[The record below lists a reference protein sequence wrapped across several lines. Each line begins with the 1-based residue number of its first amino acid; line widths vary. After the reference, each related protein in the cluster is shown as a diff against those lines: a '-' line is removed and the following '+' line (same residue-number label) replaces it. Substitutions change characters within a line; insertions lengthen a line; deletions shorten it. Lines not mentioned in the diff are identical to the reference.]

1 MVLDKRRAHLLSII
15 KQSSD
20 PVPTKDLVAKM
31 KVSQRTIYY
40 DLDQINSWLRTQ
52 KLEPIES
59 KHGEGLFLPPSSK
72 DELMGE
78 QDQSFEDWQY
88 QLSKQEREV
97 LIKAKILLEEQDA
110 SMQTFIDL
118 TSMSRGTVAKVIK
131 TIKQEFKEAGL
142 RLYYEKQSGYR
153 LSGPEDAKR
162 TILSNILA
170 TVLSQQDWQNVRNE
184 IQKMI
189 LPGSDTWE
197 KETDQW
203 RSVRQLLM
211 EAEQELGLTLTDE
224 MMEILSLQILM
235 IMKRIDSQKYI
246 HVQSAEKEV
255 LQQTEA
261 YQASLLIANKLEALR
276 GVSFPE
282 DEVCFI
288 TMNLLGSKVQHDD
301 FSRYTEQELAGLKEV
316 VQQMIADF
324 QLYSCVVFDDK
335 EGLEE
340 NMISHIKPTYY
351 RLKYGVHIAND
362 LAETIQENYPD
373 IFHLTKRVMRHLE
386 VYIGKP
392 IPNEEVAYITLHFG
406 GWLTKEKK
414 QVETRLSAIIVC
426 ENGIGTSHMLRTQ
439 LENLIAGLNVITTL
453 STREFQ
459 NNEYQADVIFSTNYI
474 KPKDIPVIH
483 VPAILTNIEKEQVM
497 QRVNELFDSKPSEKD
512 PIDHMMEVIERHAT
526 IHQKNELKQE
536 LVQLLEQ
543 NTPGTK
549 EIKKPM
555 LNDLLTKK
563 TIQLKDQVPSWE
575 EAIKTAAQPLVDQ
588 ESIQEEYVQAMINT
602 VHELGP
608 YVVIA
613 PGIAIPHARP
623 EAGVER
629 LGMSFLRLKEPVY
642 FSEKEKHRAQLV
654 IVLAA
659 IDNQTHLKALAQLT
673 EMLSN
678 EDNVEKLIAADD
690 QETIIEIIN
699 QSVEV

>member
-1 MVLDKRRAHLLSII
+1 MVLDKRRAHLLSIL

-20 PVPTKDLVAKM
+20 PIPTKDLVAKM

-40 DLDQINSWLRTQ
+40 DIDQINNWLETQ
-52 KLEPIES
+52 NLEPIES

-72 DELMGE
+72 AELMDEL
-78 QDQSFEDWQY
+78 DQSFDDWQY

-110 SMQTFIDL
+110 SMQTFMDL
-118 TSMSRGTVAKVIK
+118 TNMSRGTVAKVIK
-131 TIKQEFKEAGL
+131 TIKQEFKQDGL
-142 RLYYEKQSGYR
+142 HLYYEKQSGYR

-189 LPGSDTWE
+189 LPGTNTWE
-197 KETDQW
+197 KETDQR
-203 RSVRQLLM
+203 RSVRKLLM

-235 IMKRIDSQKYI
+235 IMKRIDSEKYI

-255 LQQTEA
+255 LKQTKA

-276 GVSFPE
+276 GISFPE
-282 DEVCFI
+282 DEVYFI

-386 VYIGKP
+386 IYIGKP

-497 QRVNELFDSKPSEKD
+497 QRVNELFDSKPSEKR
-512 PIDHMMEVIERHAT
+512 PVDHMLEVIERYAT

-536 LVQLLEQ
+536 LLHILEQ

-563 TIQLKDQVPSWE
+563 TIQLKDEVPSWE
-575 EAIKTAAQPLVDQ
+575 EAIKTAAQPLIDQ
-588 ESIQEEYVQAMINT
+588 ESIHEEYVQAMIDT

-673 EMLSN
+673 ELLSN
-678 EDNVEKLIAADD
+678 EDNVDKLIAADD
-690 QETIIEIIN
+690 QETVLEIIN
-699 QSVEV
+699 QSVEG

>member
-1 MVLDKRRAHLLSII
+1 MVLDKRRAHLLSIL

-20 PVPTKDLVAKM
+20 PIPTKDLVAKM

-40 DLDQINSWLRTQ
+40 DIDQINNWLETQ

-72 DELMGE
+72 AELMDEL
-78 QDQSFEDWQY
+78 DQSFDDWQY
-88 QLSKQEREV
+88 QLSKEEREV

-110 SMQTFIDL
+110 SMQTFMDL
-118 TSMSRGTVAKVIK
+118 TNMSRGTVAKVIK
-131 TIKQEFKEAGL
+131 TIKQEFKEDGL
-142 RLYYEKQSGYR
+142 QLYYDKQSGYR

-189 LPGSDTWE
+189 LPGTNMWE
-197 KETDQW
+197 KETDQR
-203 RSVRQLLM
+203 RSVRKLLM

-235 IMKRIDSQKYI
+235 IMKRIDSEKYI

-255 LQQTEA
+255 LKQTKA

-282 DEVCFI
+282 DEVYFI

-316 VQQMIADF
+316 VQQMIDDF

-386 VYIGKP
+386 IYIGKP

-426 ENGIGTSHMLRTQ
+426 ENGIGTSNMLRTQ

-474 KPKDIPVIH
+474 KPKDTPVIH

-497 QRVNELFDSKPSEKD
+497 QRVNELFDSKPSEKR
-512 PIDHMMEVIERHAT
+512 PVDHMLEVIERYAT
-526 IHQKNELKQE
+526 IHQKNELKHE
-536 LVQLLEQ
+536 LIHILEQ

-549 EIKKPM
+549 EIQKPM
-555 LNDLLTKK
+555 LNDLLTKN
-563 TIQLKDQVPSWE
+563 TIQLKDQVSGWE
-575 EAIKTAAQPLVDQ
+575 EAIKTAAQPLIDQ
-588 ESIQEEYVQAMINT
+588 ESIHEEYVQAMIDT

-623 EAGVER
+623 EAGVEQ

-673 EMLSN
+673 ELLSN
-678 EDNVEKLIAADD
+678 EDNVDKLIAADD
-690 QETIIEIIN
+690 KEAVLEIIN
-699 QSVEV
+699 QSVEG

>member
-1 MVLDKRRAHLLSII
+1 MVLDKRRAHLLSIL

-20 PVPTKDLVAKM
+20 PIPTKELVAKM

-40 DLDQINSWLRTQ
+40 DIDQINNWLQTQ

-72 DELMGE
+72 AELMDEL
-78 QDQSFEDWQY
+78 DQSFEDWQY

-110 SMQTFIDL
+110 SMQTFMDL

-131 TIKQEFKEAGL
+131 TIKQEFREAGL
-142 RLYYEKQSGYR
+142 QLYYEKQSGYR
-153 LSGPEDAKR
+153 ISGPEDAKR
-162 TILSNILA
+162 TMLSNILA
-170 TVLSQQDWQNVRNE
+170 TVLSQPDWQNVRNE

-189 LPGSDTWE
+189 LPGSNTWE
-197 KETDQW
+197 TETDQW

-235 IMKRIDSQKYI
+235 IMKRIDSEKYI

-255 LQQTEA
+255 LQQTKA

-282 DEVCFI
+282 DEVYFI

-386 VYIGKP
+386 IYIGKP

-497 QRVNELFDSKPSEKD
+497 QRVNELFDSKPSEKK
-512 PIDHMMEVIERHAT
+512 PVDHMLEVIERYAT
-526 IHQKNELKQE
+526 IHQKDELKQE
-536 LVQLLEQ
+536 LVHILEQ

-575 EAIKTAAQPLVDQ
+575 EAIKTAAQPLIDQ
-588 ESIQEEYVQAMINT
+588 ESIHEEYVQAMIDT

-673 EMLSN
+673 ELLSN
-678 EDNVEKLIAADD
+678 EDNVDKLIAADD
-690 QETIIEIIN
+690 QETVLEIIN
-699 QSVEV
+699 QSVEG

>member
-1 MVLDKRRAHLLSII
+1 MVLDKRRAHLLSILQ
-15 KQSSD
+15 QSSD
-20 PVPTKDLVAKM
+20 PIPTKELVAKM

-40 DLDQINSWLRTQ
+40 DIDQINNWLQTQ

-72 DELMGE
+72 AELMDEL
-78 QDQSFEDWQY
+78 DQSFEDWQY

-110 SMQTFIDL
+110 SMQTFMDL

-131 TIKQEFKEAGL
+131 TIKQEFREAGL
-142 RLYYEKQSGYR
+142 QLYYEKQSGYR
-153 LSGPEDAKR
+153 ISGPEDAKR
-162 TILSNILA
+162 TMLSNILA
-170 TVLSQQDWQNVRNE
+170 TVLSQPDWQNVRNE

-189 LPGSDTWE
+189 LPGSNTWE
-197 KETDQW
+197 TETDQW

-235 IMKRIDSQKYI
+235 IMKRIDSEKYI

-255 LQQTEA
+255 LQQTKA

-282 DEVCFI
+282 DEVYFI

-386 VYIGKP
+386 IYIGKP

-497 QRVNELFDSKPSEKD
+497 QRVNELFDSKPSEKK
-512 PIDHMMEVIERHAT
+512 PVDHMLEVIERYAT
-526 IHQKNELKQE
+526 IHQKDELKQE
-536 LVQLLEQ
+536 LVHILEQ

-575 EAIKTAAQPLVDQ
+575 EAIKTAAQPLIDQ
-588 ESIQEEYVQAMINT
+588 ESIHEEYVQAMIDT

-673 EMLSN
+673 ELLSN
-678 EDNVEKLIAADD
+678 EDNVDKLIAADD
-690 QETIIEIIN
+690 QETVLEIIN
-699 QSVEV
+699 QSVEG